1 MANHAGFGG
10 VLTISTTFAQQI
22 LHAYYSSD
30 NITPI
35 LESENPLKLPAK
47 TGSNNMPLP
56 DRFVSYNLFMAE
68 PILDFSP
75 RSDDKIA
82 MFIRLSGT
90 LTFFT
95 DPEDV
100 LPTINSNVQIDFTI
114 PANVRTFDDGQQISF
129 GITFDSCIIETYQAK
144 VFNGTDPK
152 TDYLFDVNADLKTFI
167 QFAIFALDTSSW
179 RITPPGFDQI
189 KSLGLSVSEF
199 PEIKLFGIALTI
211 AIDVISI
218 TNGNQD
224 LLIDLL
230 NTSLEK
236 GYMATYSDSIH
247 KYDDEYGEPIYDTGW
262 TATTK
267 RTPGSHNICAIAFAV
282 NGTIIN
288 MLYEGVW
295 RQLIL
300 DAFEEQKAQAIAD
313 AHAYAL
319 KEHKEYDE
327 PDIANI
333 EITDIN
339 LSMED
344 SHIFVSGEA
353 DYSNIGVSFSF
364 SIRIVKINVDGSTQ
378 FVYSNQDMNGIRG
391 EVFDVDINLPGWV
404 VFLQAVIGTLGIV
417 LAPFTGMISALIALM
432 IEVTI
437 GAILS
442 NVTEN
447 AEGNIKNNIMN
458 QLASFNSTFK
468 FTLPNTESPE
478 ITIRPN
484 DIVVKASGLST
495 WFTASVDY
503 GKFTELII
511 SGNNNST
518 IWSVH
523 NRNPIVIKF
532 SAPEGLYH
540 PDDDMVKIRWTVFAE
555 HTGNKII
562 ETDEAI
568 KRKSLSTHIPTHCKI
583 DHAKTEWDA
592 FEKYIIRCRVYR
604 PWGVTTQE
612 IYYKEITITIADR
625 LHRDKPYVRWESDVF
640 YKGYTAKLKDENR
653 QPLGW
658 INEKRKSQIHKTDP
672 DTRCGYADRY
682 TDKLTKDDLI
692 YLDTLP
698 FPESDIKL
706 HLNEI
711 CEFCFYG
718 GPDKVNPKPPKV
730 PKDEAPGKKPH
741 VPDHFKKKKPFH

>member
-30 NITPI
+30 NVTPI
-35 LESENPLKLPAK
+35 LQSESPLKLLAK
-47 TGSNNMPLP
+47 TDNNNIPLP
-56 DRFVSYNLFMAE
+56 DRYLSYDLFMAE
-68 PILDFSP
+68 PILDFTP
-75 RSDDKIA
+75 REDDKISI
-82 MFIRLSGT
+82 FIRLSGT
-90 LTFFT
+90 LTFST
-95 DPEDV
+95 DPEFA
-100 LPTINSNVQIDFTI
+100 LPTIDSNVQIDFTI
-114 PANVRTFDDGQQISF
+114 PANVRTFDNGEQISF
-129 GITFDSCIIETYQAK
+129 GITFDSCFIETYQAK

-152 TDYLFDVNADLKTFI
+152 TDYLFDVNVDLKSFI
-167 QFAIFALDTSSW
+167 QLAIFGLDTSTW
-179 RITPPGFDQI
+179 RITPPGFDEI

-199 PEIKLFGIALTI
+199 PEIKLFDVALTI
-211 AIDVISI
+211 AIDVVGETS
-218 TNGNQD
+218 GNQD
-224 LLIDLL
+224 FVIDLL
-230 NTSLEK
+230 NSSLEK
-236 GYMATYSDSIH
+236 GYITTFSDTIH
-247 KYDDEYGEPIYDTGW
+247 QFDDEYGEPIYDTGF

-267 RTPGSHNICAIAFAV
+267 RQAGPHNLCQIAFAV

-300 DAFEEQKAQAIAD
+300 DAFEAQKAQEIAD
-313 AHAYAL
+313 ALAEAL
-319 KEHKEYDE
+319 EKNEDYDE

-339 LSMED
+339 LSLED
-344 SHIFVSGEA
+344 SHIFVSGDA
-353 DYSNIGVSFSF
+353 DYSGIGVSFSF
-364 SIRIVKINVDGSTQ
+364 SIRVVKINVDGSTQ
-378 FVYSNQDMNGIRG
+378 FVYDNQQMNGMRG

-404 VFLQAVIGTLGIV
+404 VFLQALVGTLGIV

-432 IEVTI
+432 LEVTI
-437 GAILS
+437 GAILT

-447 AEGNIKNNIMN
+447 AEGDIKNDIMN
-458 QLASFNSTFK
+458 QLASFNSTFT

-478 ITIRPN
+478 ITVRPN
-484 DIVVKASGLST
+484 DIVVKANGLST
-495 WFTASVDY
+495 WFTATVDY
-503 GKFTELII
+503 GKYTELII

-540 PDDDMVKIRWTVFAE
+540 PDDEMVKIRWTVFAE

-562 ETDEAI
+562 ETDEPI
-568 KRKSLSTHIPTHCKI
+568 KRKLLSTHIPTHCKI

-592 FEKYIIRCRVYR
+592 FEKYIVRCRVYR

-612 IYYKEITITIADR
+612 IYYKEIVITIADR
-625 LHRDKPYVRWESDVF
+625 LHRDQPFVRWETAVF

-653 QPLGW
+653 QALGW
-658 INEKRKSQIHKTDP
+658 VNEKRKSQIHKTDP
-672 DTRCGYADRY
+672 DERCRYADGY
-682 TDKLTKDDLI
+682 TTKLTKDDLT
-692 YLDTLP
+692 YMDNLP
-698 FPESDIKL
+698 FDEADIKL

-711 CEFCFYG
+711 CEFCFFG
-718 GPDKVNPKPPKV
+718 GPDKVNPKPKI

-741 VPDHFKKKKPFH
+741 VPDHFKKKRPFH